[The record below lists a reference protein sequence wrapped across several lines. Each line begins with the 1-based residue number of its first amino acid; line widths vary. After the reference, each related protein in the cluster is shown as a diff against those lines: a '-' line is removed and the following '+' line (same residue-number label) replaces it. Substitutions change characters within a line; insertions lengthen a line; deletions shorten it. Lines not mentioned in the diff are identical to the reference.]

1 MNSLT
6 GKSTGIALLMA
17 AALITAL
24 FAMGIFSAT
33 GVSALVEEANDPDTV
48 ANESPRAELSSR
60 LPEDTGVTLTAK
72 FQVTAAG
79 VGDRTADNDDIIT
92 VLLPT
97 FLSYPTGTTQE
108 QEDASVSVKQLEP
121 EDVGDA
127 VVTAGNV
134 TAVSNTEGDGSQIQ
148 VTINPDG
155 VAEVVADP
163 DNNVDAV
170 TGVPMIRA
178 GADVIVTVTGLVI
191 DGAAASGDV
200 VFNQMVDAT
209 TADADDAR
217 EAAISSSVSS
227 LTPKTSSDTPGAPI
241 RLDIKAYADNDI
253 RQGEDITVELKGF
266 GVPSSVSESAVLI
279 TALDESAAS
288 IELAANNPG
297 PYVGAPDVV
306 TVSGD
311 KITISLASRYQ
322 NGNSAGDIGADSIY
336 TVTFKQSAGI
346 TNPTTRGTKGI
357 TLKDRD
363 TEDGYGTIVI
373 KSKVTLSADFGPR
386 GTDITVTAKGI
397 GKGGAT
403 VYLIQGHCADEGL
416 DRLGNACPETDTRDI
431 SLGTGTSS
439 GGGLTVDVET
449 SSNDFD
455 HDVTQVDKNGNPASE
470 PFIRTDKL
478 RGLNQI
484 TVVDGTGTTADV
496 IAYFGVTPTISADS
510 DSAQQGDE
518 LTIIVEDWYYGNVA
532 KVTIGDELAT
542 DLVPDID
549 NNTGD
554 GEIEIRVPNTARLGE
569 QELKVVGS
577 ETDKEGGLS
586 ANGGL
591 GNPDAAKGS
600 VIIGALDMELDP
612 STVVLGQQFTV
623 KVKGFSD
630 DTPPTGTPQEIQYVE
645 VGDFRLEETTGGTDI
660 DKLSIDTNGDF
671 TDTFNV
677 KSTFE
682 VRDSGGVLT
691 GQEASDVLTPGTYRV
706 EVKDWSGRLAI
717 GRITFPEPE
726 ITIDPPVS
734 RRGTTV
740 TIVGKNF
747 PAGRVVSIFY
757 DKDDDENLLT
767 AVLADSIGQF
777 RDTFTVP
784 SNAEIGDDQD
794 IIAKSQANET
804 QYKTKASHA
813 LPEQELVIN
822 PTQASAGGRLTIE
835 GHNMPLFT
843 LVDLYIADINVSGR
857 GVETDGLGSF
867 TVDNVLVPQLKP
879 GTHTVEARVATQGQ
893 DQPTK
898 VRTTVEIVDIIT
910 RDSDEAFEELIE
922 NGTLTRVWH
931 LEPATQ
937 GWTFYDPNP
946 DFADFNSLTEVSS
959 GQIVTIIMNATD
971 TFQGRTLY
979 PESNPHVME

>member
-1 MNSLT
+1 M
-6 GKSTGIALLMA
+6 
-17 AALITAL
+17 
-24 FAMGIFSAT
+24 
-33 GVSALVEEANDPDTV
+33 
-48 ANESPRAELSSR
+48 
-60 LPEDTGVTLTAK
+60 
-72 FQVTAAG
+72 
-79 VGDRTADNDDIIT
+79 
-92 VLLPT
+92 
-97 FLSYPTGTTQE
+97 
-108 QEDASVSVKQLEP
+108 
-121 EDVGDA
+121 
-127 VVTAGNV
+127 
-134 TAVSNTEGDGSQIQ
+134 
-148 VTINPDG
+148 
-155 VAEVVADP
+155 
-163 DNNVDAV
+163 
-170 TGVPMIRA
+170 
-178 GADVIVTVTGLVI
+178 
-191 DGAAASGDV
+191 
-200 VFNQMVDAT
+200 
-209 TADADDAR
+209 
-217 EAAISSSVSS
+217 
-227 LTPKTSSDTPGAPI
+227 
-241 RLDIKAYADNDI
+241 
-253 RQGEDITVELKGF
+253 
-266 GVPSSVSESAVLI
+266 
-279 TALDESAAS
+279 
-288 IELAANNPG
+288 
-297 PYVGAPDVV
+297 
-306 TVSGD
+306 
-311 KITISLASRYQ
+311 
-322 NGNSAGDIGADSIY
+322 
-336 TVTFKQSAGI
+336 
-346 TNPTTRGTKGI
+346 
-357 TLKDRD
+357 
-363 TEDGYGTIVI
+363 
-373 KSKVTLSADFGPR
+373 
-386 GTDITVTAKGI
+386 
-397 GKGGAT
+397 
-403 VYLIQGHCADEGL
+403 
-416 DRLGNACPETDTRDI
+416 
-431 SLGTGTSS
+431 
-439 GGGLTVDVET
+439 
-449 SSNDFD
+449 
-455 HDVTQVDKNGNPASE
+455 
-470 PFIRTDKL
+470 
-478 RGLNQI
+478 
-484 TVVDGTGTTADV
+484 
-496 IAYFGVTPTISADS
+496 
-510 DSAQQGDE
+510 
-518 LTIIVEDWYYGNVA
+518 
-532 KVTIGDELAT
+532 
-542 DLVPDID
+542 
-549 NNTGD
+549 
-554 GEIEIRVPNTARLGE
+554 
-569 QELKVVGS
+569 
-577 ETDKEGGLS
+577 
-586 ANGGL
+586 
-591 GNPDAAKGS
+591 
-600 VIIGALDMELDP
+600 
-612 STVVLGQQFTV
+612 
-623 KVKGFSD
+623 
-630 DTPPTGTPQEIQYVE
+630 
-645 VGDFRLEETTGGTDI
+645 
-660 DKLSIDTNGDF
+660 SIDTNGDF

-959 GQIVTIIMNATD
+959 GQTVTIIMNATD